1 MIAFFIILT
10 ILFLFTLLVLIFLLS
25 NIEIEI
31 DNFCFDSNNKK
42 YKKIEDYLI
51 FIRLKFLDK
60 ITWLKIIID
69 NKKIVKIG
77 KSKILRRKIS
87 KSINEL
93 EDIKEKILRD
103 RKEILKINNIKK
115 LNIRVKQLYLDMR
128 VSALDNIIT
137 SFAVATISSIIS
149 IILAR
154 NIKKYEKDKYIYSI
168 IPIYED
174 KPMLKIKLNCI
185 IDIKIVHIM
194 NVIYMLLK
202 KRSGKYD
209 ERTSNRR
216 AYVCSND

>member
-10 ILFLFTLLVLIFLLS
+10 ILFLFTLLVFIFLLS

-31 DNFCFDSNNKK
+31 DNLCFDSNNKK

-194 NVIYMLLK
+194 NVIYMMLK

>member
-1 MIAFFIILT
+1 
-10 ILFLFTLLVLIFLLS
+10 
-25 NIEIEI
+25 
-31 DNFCFDSNNKK
+31 
-42 YKKIEDYLI
+42 
-51 FIRLKFLDK
+51 
-60 ITWLKIIID
+60 
-69 NKKIVKIG
+69 
-77 KSKILRRKIS
+77 
-87 KSINEL
+87 
-93 EDIKEKILRD
+93 
-103 RKEILKINNIKK
+103 
-115 LNIRVKQLYLDMR
+115 MR

-194 NVIYMLLK
+194 NVIYMMLK